1 MFILAI
7 PLAVGAINIMMQN
20 TNSSVS
26 LGVSLMSGWSAHRK
40 TNNGVG
46 NQAGLYSNIANM
58 TIIIDN
64 DLNDGQIIDP
74 DVYTGVQGQAL

>member
-1 MFILAI
+1 MAI
-7 PLAVGAINIMMQN
+7 PVGVGAINIIMQN

-26 LGVSLMSGWSAHRK
+26 VGENQISGWSAHRK

-46 NQAGLYSNIANM
+46 NQAGFYVNISNLSLIW
-58 TIIIDN
+58 DN

-74 DVYTGVQGQAL
+74 DIIPGLQTQAL